1 MVGSLFSSMWTQ
13 FFPPNPIF
21 TEKNVPDLTDK
32 VYLVTG
38 ANTGVGKQ
46 LARLLYSKNAK
57 AYIAARSEGKAN
69 EAIRDIRESHP
80 SSSGALIFLHIDLND
95 LSSVKASAERFLSI
109 ETKLHVLFNNAGVQ
123 NLNKGAN
130 TVQGYEQ
137 HLGINTIAPFL
148 FTKLL
153 TPILA
158 KTARPEMLTPGSV
171 RVIWVSSQ
179 AIELSGIKS
188 VGLDINNL
196 DYHDDASDITKY
208 ALSKVGNW
216 LHGVE
221 YAKRHKA
228 DGIISIPLN
237 PGNIA
242 SDLYRE
248 NKNMGIGIIIKLV
261 GHPPID
267 GAYTELYAGLSL
279 DITIEKTGSWV
290 IPFGRIAEIRKDL
303 QEATRSESEGGNGNA
318 AKFWDWT
325 EEQVKQYT

>member
-1 MVGSLFSSMWTQ
+1 MGGSHFSSMWTQ
-13 FFPPNPIF
+13 FFPPKPTF
-21 TEKNVPDLTDK
+21 TEKNLPDLIDK

-38 ANTGVGKQ
+38 STAGVGKQ
-46 LARLLYSKNAK
+46 LAQLLYSKNVK
-57 AYIAARSEGKAN
+57 VYIAARSEGKAN
-69 EAIRDIRESHP
+69 EAIQDIKKSHP

-95 LSSVKASAERFLSI
+95 LSSVKASAERFLSM

-123 NLNKGAN
+123 NLNRGAN
-130 TVQGYEQ
+130 TAQGYEH

-158 KTARPEMLTPGSV
+158 RTARAEMSTPGSV

-179 AIELSGIKS
+179 GTELTGLKS
-188 VGLDINNL
+188 VGLDIDNL
-196 DYHDDASDITKY
+196 DYHDDASDIVKY
-208 ALSKVGNW
+208 GLSKVGNW

-237 PGNIA
+237 PGNLT
-242 SDLYRE
+242 SDLYRD
-248 NKNMGIGIIIKLV
+248 NKQLGIGIAIKLM
-261 GHPPID
+261 GHPPIN
-267 GAYTELYAGLSL
+267 GAYTELYAGLSP
-279 DITIEKTGSWV
+279 DITMEETGSWV

-303 QEATRSESEGGNGNA
+303 QEAALPEAEGGNGTA

-325 EEQVKQYT
+325 EEQVKQYI

>member
-1 MVGSLFSSMWTQ
+1 MVGSHFSSMWTQ
-13 FFPPNPIF
+13 FFPPKPTF
-21 TEKNVPDLTDK
+21 TEQNVPDLTNK
-32 VYLVTG
+32 VYIVTG

-46 LARLLYSKNAK
+46 LTRLLYSRNAK
-57 AYIAARSEGKAN
+57 VYVAARSEGKAN
-69 EAIRDIRESHP
+69 EAIRDIKKSHP
-80 SSSGALIFLHIDLND
+80 SSSGSLIFLQIDLND
-95 LSSVKASAERFLSI
+95 LSSVKASAEKFLSM

-130 TVQGYEQ
+130 TVQGYEH

-158 KTARPEMLTPGSV
+158 RTAQAEVSTPGSV

-179 AIELSGIKS
+179 GTELSGIKS
-188 VGLDINNL
+188 IGLDINNL
-196 DYHDDASDITKY
+196 DYHDDASDLVKY

-237 PGNIA
+237 PGNLT
-242 SDLYRE
+242 SDLYRRNNE
-248 NKNMGIGIIIKLV
+248 LSIDVAMKVMGN
-261 GHPPID
+261 PPIK
-267 GAYTELYAGLSL
+267 GAYTELYAGLSP

-290 IPFGRIAEIRKDL
+290 IPFGRLAEIRKDL
-303 QEATRSESEGGNGNA
+303 QEATRSEADGGNGNA

-325 EEQVKQYT
+325 EEQVKQYI

>member
-1 MVGSLFSSMWTQ
+1 MGSHFSSMWTQ
-13 FFPPNPIF
+13 FFPPKPRF
-21 TEKNVPDLTDK
+21 TEENLPNLADK

-57 AYIAARSEGKAN
+57 VYIAARSEGKAN
-69 EAIRDIRESHP
+69 EAIKDIKNSHP

-95 LSSVKASAERFLSI
+95 LSSVKASAERFLSM

-123 NLNKGAN
+123 NLNGGAN
-130 TVQGYEQ
+130 TAQGYEH
-137 HLGINTIAPFL
+137 HLGINTVAPFL

-158 KTARPEMLTPGSV
+158 RTSRAEASPGSV

-179 AIELSGIKS
+179 GTELTGIKS
-188 VGLDINNL
+188 VGIDMNNL
-196 DYHDDASDITKY
+196 DYHVDASDITKY
-208 ALSKVGNW
+208 GLSKVGNW

-221 YAKRHKA
+221 YARRHKA
-228 DGIISIPLN
+228 DGIISVPLN
-237 PGNIA
+237 PGNLT

-248 NKNMGIGIIIKLV
+248 NKQLYLRIAIKIA
-261 GHPPID
+261 GFPPVN
-267 GAYTELYAGLSL
+267 GAYTQLYAGLSP
-279 DITIEKTGSWV
+279 DITLERTGSWV

-303 QEATRSESEGGNGNA
+303 QEATRSEAEGGNGTA

-325 EEQVKQYT
+325 EEQVKQYV

>member
-1 MVGSLFSSMWTQ
+1 MGHFSSMWTQ
-13 FFPPNPIF
+13 FFPPKPTF
-21 TEKNVPDLTDK
+21 TEENLPDLTNR
-32 VYLVTG
+32 VYIVTG

-57 AYIAARSEGKAN
+57 VYVAARSETKAN
-69 EAIRDIRESHP
+69 EAIQDIKKSHP
-80 SSSGALIFLHIDLND
+80 SSMGALIFLHIDLND
-95 LSSVKASAERFLSI
+95 LSSVKASAEKFSSM

-130 TVQGYEQ
+130 TVQGYEH
-137 HLGINTIAPFL
+137 HLGINAIAPFL

-158 KTARPEMLTPGSV
+158 RTAQAEASTPGSV

-179 AIELSGIKS
+179 GTELSGMKS
-188 VGLDINNL
+188 IGLDIDNL
-196 DYHDDASDITKY
+196 DYHNDASDLVKY

-216 LHGVE
+216 MHGVE
-221 YAKRHKA
+221 YAKRHKT
-228 DGIISIPLN
+228 DSIISIPLN
-237 PGNIA
+237 PGNLT

-248 NKNMGIGIIIKLV
+248 NKEFGLRLAIKLM
-261 GHPPID
+261 GHPAVE
-267 GAYTELYAGLSL
+267 GAYTELYAGLSP

-290 IPFGRIAEIRKDL
+290 IPFGRIGEIRKDL
-303 QEATRSESEGGNGNA
+303 QEAARSKEEGGNGNA

-325 EEQVKQYT
+325 EEQVKQYI